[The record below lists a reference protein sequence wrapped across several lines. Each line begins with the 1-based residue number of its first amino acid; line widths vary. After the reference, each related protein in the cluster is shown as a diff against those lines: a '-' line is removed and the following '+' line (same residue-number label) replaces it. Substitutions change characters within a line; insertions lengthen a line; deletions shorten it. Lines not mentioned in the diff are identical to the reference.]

1 MRSLPRGGVVRL
13 LTGSGFAVC
22 HHAAILLLPSLGWEA
37 FLWPLSSM
45 QGGLDRPVSQ
55 KRLSLQDHKS
65 KGTGFAQE
73 AQEPTWGGGEF
84 NDKQC
89 HPARSRGLGRFGSQ
103 LFSGARLPPW
113 APDSFSAKAEART
126 SISTGT
132 GSTARCLPP
141 AASAAS
147 GERPVGRHGCPP
159 QPAVLLLP
167 IVLGQAWPWA
177 GAGAARALWKRGK
190 HLQTQ
195 PGFHS
200 RHCCPT
206 LKPNPDQRLPNT
218 FLSLATTPELAMQPH
233 LGFLI

>member
-1 MRSLPRGGVVRL
+1 MVRL
-13 LTGSGFAVC
+13 LTGSGFAVR
-22 HHAAILLLPSLGWEA
+22 HHAAILLLPSLVWEA
-37 FLWPLSSM
+37 FLWPLSSV

-55 KRLSLQDHKS
+55 KRLSLQDPKS

-73 AQEPTWGGGEF
+73 AREPTWGGGDSMI
-84 NDKQC
+84 NSAIL
-89 HPARSRGLGRFGSQ
+89 PGLEAWEGLEAS
-103 LFSGARLPPW
+103 LFLEPG
-113 APDSFSAKAEART
+113 
-126 SISTGT
+126 
-132 GSTARCLPP
+132 CLPRPLAVSRPRQRP
-141 AASAAS
+141 APASAPAPGAQRSVCHQLPQVS
-147 GERPVGRHGCPP
+147 GRWEGKGCPP

-167 IVLGQAWPWA
+167 IVLGQAWPRA

-218 FLSLATTPELAMQPH
+218 FLSPVATPELAMQPR